1 MDMTQ
6 RQRHQQLMNMQQQ
19 QQQQQLYVQPSQL
32 QSASTFPSAP
42 PVNLLSPQDFVR
54 ASADRAVSPS
64 GTAVSAPASVA
75 LVQSGGAGAGAAG
88 GGGSLHDLGSV
99 VAAKHASL
107 DSIRTFRRQLERRE
121 VGARR
126 LKYYFSQ
133 MSEVLSAEDFQRFT
147 SELRIQIPLS
157 CRAPYS
163 LLQQLKPVEAD
174 GTVAV
179 ATPAAAAGAAA
190 PSSSSASAAGAGA
203 GGAGSSP
210 TSASGGSAPPGTP
223 VASEQLVVDFCWL
236 STPTVCMTDEA
247 STHLAAP
254 LALLRLERLSPFLEE
269 PQLFLQRKQRAAEE
283 RKVTALA
290 LEAHARRASN
300 NAGGGGGGS
309 GGGAGGA
316 GEQAA
321 ASRKRKRHHQNGHA
335 QPTSGATLAPS
346 QTQTTAPV
354 ASSASVAMSDR
365 DASPSATS
373 TVEGAGHASA
383 SSAVPSTSPP
393 YPRVSAATA
402 TETSHSDSEESDASS
417 DTDDSSSQLLGRT
430 ALVPG
435 CTAPLTFPRP
445 TKFHL
450 ASCEHR
456 QRVGHHF
463 YDDEGLAV
471 QQRRAPTEERPTG
484 GQGGGAA
491 GGSTGGAA
499 TPGVSA
505 GNGNKGVSTTPR
517 LGKQRSVDG
526 GSHHMQVDSGSRDE
540 PECGCPPMQQVSMAI
555 HINAEME
562 RLIGLTQAE
571 LRALAVKEGAK
582 AMDK

>member
-1 MDMTQ
+1 
-6 RQRHQQLMNMQQQ
+6 
-19 QQQQQLYVQPSQL
+19 
-32 QSASTFPSAP
+32 
-42 PVNLLSPQDFVR
+42 
-54 ASADRAVSPS
+54 
-64 GTAVSAPASVA
+64 
-75 LVQSGGAGAGAAG
+75 
-88 GGGSLHDLGSV
+88 
-99 VAAKHASL
+99 
-107 DSIRTFRRQLERRE
+107 
-121 VGARR
+121 
-126 LKYYFSQ
+126 
-133 MSEVLSAEDFQRFT
+133 
-147 SELRIQIPLS
+147 
-157 CRAPYS
+157 
-163 LLQQLKPVEAD
+163 
-174 GTVAV
+174 
-179 ATPAAAAGAAA
+179 
-190 PSSSSASAAGAGA
+190 
-203 GGAGSSP
+203 
-210 TSASGGSAPPGTP
+210 

-290 LEAHARRASN
+290 LEAHARRTSN

-309 GGGAGGA
+309 GGSGGGA
-316 GEQAA
+316 GDQTA

-335 QPTSGATLAPS
+335 QPTTGATLAPS
-346 QTQTTAPV
+346 QTQTTAPA

-417 DTDDSSSQLLGRT
+417 DTDGSSSQLLGRT

-471 QQRRAPTEERPTG
+471 QQRRAPPTEERLAG
-484 GQGGGAA
+484 GQGGGGAG

-499 TPGVSA
+499 TPGVST
-505 GNGNKGVSTTPR
+505 GNGNKGGSATPR

-526 GSHHMQVDSGSRDE
+526 GSHHMQVDSGARDE

-582 AMDK
+582 AMDKSETQTQRREETEARQWKDAGRVWRLSACSDEHRVHGTLLCICVLLFRFTRLDSVAEQLRARADGFIDARSDYRYMHVIRNKVRHTRKHTHTHTPAVARLHVRSSADAQRRQALFAYTVCALACLLFVCVQWGAEINCLARVHITYDDSSTLLESVHTFTPMPDPRPPPLI